1 VWSAPTLDPQEHALY
16 IGTGNSFSRPVA
28 NTSDAILA
36 LSMDTGKLLWSR
48 QITADDAYNLACVSL
63 DQTNCPKPA
72 GPDWDF
78 GSSPNLI
85 KLPNGK
91 RALLAGQKSGMVT
104 ALDPDNH
111 GAILWQT
118 RIGRGGWVG
127 GIEWGPATDGVNLYV
142 ALSDMSWV
150 ANLVLDPRAG
160 GGLFALNI
168 ATGAKVWV
176 APPPS
181 CEGRKNCSPA
191 QSAAVSAVPGAVFSG
206 SEDGH
211 IRAYSTENGEII
223 WDFNTAREFTAAN
236 QVPAKGGSIDGPGPA
251 IADGMVY
258 VPSGYGV
265 WGGLPGNVLLAFSPD
280 DN

>member
-1 VWSAPTLDPQEHALY
+1 
-16 IGTGNSFSRPVA
+16 
-28 NTSDAILA
+28 
-36 LSMDTGKLLWSR
+36 
-48 QITADDAYNLACVSL
+48 
-63 DQTNCPKPA
+63 
-72 GPDWDF
+72 
-78 GSSPNLI
+78 
-85 KLPNGK
+85 
-91 RALLAGQKSGMVT
+91 MVT

-168 ATGAKVWV
+168 ATGAKIWV

-223 WDFNTAREFTAAN
+223 WDFNTAREFTAVN